1 MSLPTNDDDKYDRY
15 IQSTKRLS
23 KEELLS
29 INNYQNILIRK
40 DLEELKSRSL
50 TITWLIFFIVVILV
64 YKL

>member
-1 MSLPTNDDDKYDRY
+1 MNDDDKYDRY

-40 DLEELKSRSL
+40 DLKELKSRSL
-50 TITWLIFFIVVILV
+50 TIAWLIFFIVVL
-64 YKL
+64 

>member
-1 MSLPTNDDDKYDRY
+1 MNDDDKYDRY

-40 DLEELKSRSL
+40 DLKELKSRSL

>member
-1 MSLPTNDDDKYDRY
+1 MNDDDKYDMY

>member
-1 MSLPTNDDDKYDRY
+1 MNDDDKYDRY

>member
-1 MSLPTNDDDKYDRY
+1 MNDDDKYDRY

-50 TITWLIFFIVVILV
+50 TITWLIFFKIVILV